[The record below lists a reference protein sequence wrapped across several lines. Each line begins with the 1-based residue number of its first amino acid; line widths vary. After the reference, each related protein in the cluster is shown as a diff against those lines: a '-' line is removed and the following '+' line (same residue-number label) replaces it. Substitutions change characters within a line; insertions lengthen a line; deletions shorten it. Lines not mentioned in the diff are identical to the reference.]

1 MLGKVVNSYSWLW
14 YKDRD
19 IAIKEMDKSLIK
31 YNETGVPI
39 DIRPFFDKDLEE
51 PCSDKEIEYIF
62 NSKKYV
68 GRYFLDSNKNPR
80 SKISF
85 PRNLILEI
93 RKCLFTKEE
102 HIINKSSKIQLPE
115 LRFVKNVNNDG
126 SIFFNLE
133 VLDYEFYSFLDFPEK
148 NYLKV
153 NGNICSIC
161 GLKVLD
167 EYGLIKESCIGYYT
181 NPVISKNIPICYNCK
196 RIQEANN
203 ITIIR

>member
-1 MLGKVVNSYSWLW
+1 MLGKTIDSYSWLW
-14 YKDRD
+14 YKDKD

-51 PCSDKEIEYIF
+51 PGSDKEIEYYF

-68 GRYFLDSNKNPR
+68 GRYFLDSNNNPR

-85 PRNLILEI
+85 PGNLISEI

-102 HIINKSSKIQLPE
+102 HIINRNPNIYLPE
-115 LRFVKNVNNDG
+115 LRFVKNIKADG
-126 SIFFNLE
+126 SISFNIE
-133 VLDYEFYSFLDFPEK
+133 VLDYEFYSFLDFTEK

-167 EYGLIKESCIGYYT
+167 KYGPIKESCIVYYT
-181 NPVISKNIPICYNCK
+181 NPVIGKNIPICCNCK